1 MPFTKQHSAYAWV
14 VTCILFLINLTFH
27 NLPLHSSYKIHQPFT
42 DYFLRLPYSELLEKR
57 LFRSRANRRL
67 VGSCFGSHD
76 EAGLLA
82 FEALQGLPRPAR
94 GTHGSLKVAA
104 HVLVKPWFAAPP
116 PCTFHCFVR
125 KVTKMPIEDI
135 HLALAPNPR
144 VLLGSCAPS
153 SAVSVAGG
161 WWVAAVGFVVVLQRY
176 RSCGSWACP
185 GGLVSGWTWVGVAF
199 GGTLRVG
206 SEVSKSC
213 D

>member
-1 MPFTKQHSAYAWV
+1 MLIHAFSLSASHFVSCTVEVPFWPPCFYW
-14 VTCILFLINLTFH
+14 FF
-27 NLPLHSSYKIHQPFT
+27 
-42 DYFLRLPYSELLEKR
+42 
-57 LFRSRANRRL
+57 
-67 VGSCFGSHD
+67 GSCFGGHD

-125 KVTKMPIEDI
+125 KVKKMPIEDI

-185 GGLVSGWTWVGVAF
+185 GGLVSGWTWCWGSHLGVPCGLDLKSQSLVIESFSVGSRAVLSTMGEGF
-199 GGTLRVG
+199 GGSRFKVLYG
-206 SEVSKSC
+206 PSF
-213 D
+213 

>member
-1 MPFTKQHSAYAWV
+1 
-14 VTCILFLINLTFH
+14 
-27 NLPLHSSYKIHQPFT
+27 
-42 DYFLRLPYSELLEKR
+42 
-57 LFRSRANRRL
+57 
-67 VGSCFGSHD
+67 
-76 EAGLLA
+76 
-82 FEALQGLPRPAR
+82 
-94 GTHGSLKVAA
+94 
-104 HVLVKPWFAAPP
+104 
-116 PCTFHCFVR
+116 
-125 KVTKMPIEDI
+125 MPIEDI

-185 GGLVSGWTWVGVAF
+185 GGLVVGHGVGVAF